1 MIRWLTYRWHAW
13 RFQRARRAYHAGRA
27 RGLDDFTLS
36 WYASGRAE
44 LSPDVQR
51 LYAAEAHR
59 RGLGGN

>member
-13 RFQRARRAYHAGRA
+13 RYRRETRAYHDNRA
-27 RGLDDFTLS
+27 RNLDDFTLS